1 MSMVKHN
8 PRNLVVTQRWPDWR
22 DGVPEQPYDWTDDE
36 LTEWKAYLES
46 TGRLGRRN
54 ELAWDNVHDCRHA
67 RDGLHNQAIWR
78 TGIALPPEVFATLP
92 LDVMAQR
99 YYGINPAL
107 AKLSHRAGE
116 GMRAIPSGRRPNS
129 AAMERLVPIL
139 RGLNGRRGVLK
150 ATGTQTLLVGGLG
163 LRLAGGEARIELFGK
178 PAHQFNCTDA
188 AMSGLITL
196 YRRWVRL
203 VRMCIAESLEH
214 AIEPSWRR
222 LECQVR
228 LVLPLES
235 KRSVCTVLASSQR
248 GLGRETLRVV
258 DGRDPFADWEER
270 YGFAGKVVDAIT
282 QYPSSEST
290 GELEAVVRTFHARV
304 PLLQPITI
312 EAPTRQELESRVDD
326 LSRQNI
332 RALRDGVEVD
342 LLDPHATGYEVFQDT
357 IIGLEKIAELRS
369 FGLAVDFERSNRKKV
384 TMRLSMGVGAGR
396 LPIPGEER
404 LVKVPA
410 NSSNPKRA

>member
-46 TGRLGRRN
+46 TGRLGRLN
-54 ELAWDNVHDCRHA
+54 ALAWDNLHDCRHA
-67 RDGLHNQAIWR
+67 GDGLHNQAVWL
-78 TGIALPPEVFATLP
+78 TGYALPPEVFATLP
-92 LDVMAQR
+92 LNVMAQR
-99 YYGINPAL
+99 CYGINPAL

-163 LRLAGGEARIELFGK
+163 LRLAGGEARIELFGE
-178 PAHQFNCTDA
+178 PVHQFNCMDA
-188 AMSGLITL
+188 AIPGLGTL

-203 VRMCIAESLEH
+203 VRMCIAELVEH
-214 AIEPSWRR
+214 AIEGSGRR
-222 LECQVR
+222 LDCQVR
-228 LVLPLES
+228 LALPLES
-235 KRSVCTVLASSQR
+235 KRSTCTVLAFGRR
-248 GLGRETLRVV
+248 GLGREILRVIE
-258 DGRDPFADWEER
+258 GRDPFADWEER
-270 YGFAGKVVDAIT
+270 YRFAGQVVDAIT
-282 QYPSSEST
+282 QYPLSESA

-312 EAPTRQELESRVDD
+312 AAPTRQELESRVDE

-332 RALRDGVEVD
+332 RAHRDGVEVD
-342 LLDPHATGYEVFQDT
+342 LLDPHASGYEVFQDT
-357 IIGLEKIAELRS
+357 IVGLEKIAEFRS
-369 FGLAVDFERSNRKKV
+369 FGLAVDFERSNRKEV
-384 TMRLSMGVGAGR
+384 TMRLTVGVGTGR
-396 LPIPGEER
+396 LPIPGKDR
-404 LVKVPA
+404 MVKTPA
-410 NSSNPKRA
+410 NSSIPSGA